1 MNSKKIRGKL
11 LLFSLIIL
19 FLTITL
25 LSLLPP
31 KSALNLEN
39 KDKLSH
45 FFAYVVLS
53 LNTFLL
59 SRISWRKIWIAII
72 LIGYGF
78 LLEWIQGFVPGRESS
93 VMDGIANSSGVIFG
107 FLVIFIS
114 YKIHEKR

>member
-1 MNSKKIRGKL
+1 MNSKKSRGKL

-19 FLTITL
+19 FLSITL

-45 FFAYVVLS
+45 FFAYFILS
-53 LNTFLL
+53 LNAFLL
-59 SRISWRKIWIAII
+59 RRISWGKNWIIFV

-78 LLEWIQGFVPGRESS
+78 FLEWIQGFVPGRESS
-93 VMDGIANSSGVIFG
+93 MLDGIANSIGVIFG
-107 FLVIFIS
+107 FLVAFLIYRI
-114 YKIHEKR
+114 YEKR